1 MYVLKVLSLWMELFF
16 ILEQW
21 RLNLVL
27 GRLQLNF
34 VSLWVQMHGLP
45 LEYQYP
51 ELAKRM
57 GQLIGIFK
65 RVDLEDRLP
74 RNIRFV
80 RIRVRVDP

>member
-1 MYVLKVLSLWMELFF
+1 MDGAFF

-34 VSLWVQMHGLP
+34 VSLWVQIHGLP